1 MADDEGMESGSGLL
15 SKAWKFLAGVL
26 FLGLGVL
33 SYLYW
38 WQELLTLIKGG
49 LGLVLIMVG
58 VVFFMLA
65 FTE

>member
-1 MADDEGMESGSGLL
+1 MADDESMESGSGFL

-26 FLGLGVL
+26 FIGLGVL
-33 SYLYW
+33 SYFYW
-38 WQELLTLIKGG
+38 WQELWTIIKGG
-49 LGLVLIMVG
+49 LGLVLIMIG

>member
-1 MADDEGMESGSGLL
+1 MADDENMESGSGFL

-26 FLGLGVL
+26 FIGLGVL

-49 LGLVLIMVG
+49 LGLVLIMIG